1 MSVCLCVQWVLADES
16 TGVAGTHQQLSALDK
31 PHEQVLISS
40 MWDIPTPF
48 RVRIIGLD
56 KLKKEIQVGGEGRG
70 GGEWRGCG
78 GERGR
83 GVERVGRR
91 EGEGSRES
99 GEESGG
105 GVEGCGGE
113 WRRCGGERGGEWKG
127 SGGGG
132 EGSAGDGEGRGG
144 GEWRGWGEERVG

>member
-70 GGEWRGCG
+70 GW
-78 GERGR
+78 
-83 GVERVGRR
+83 
-91 EGEGSRES
+91 
-99 GEESGG
+99 
-105 GVEGCGGE
+105 
-113 WRRCGGERGGEWKG
+113 
-127 SGGGG
+127 
-132 EGSAGDGEGRGG
+132 EGRGG
-144 GEWRGWGEERVG
+144 GEWRGWGGEWRGLGGERGRGVEGMGRGEGRLAAV